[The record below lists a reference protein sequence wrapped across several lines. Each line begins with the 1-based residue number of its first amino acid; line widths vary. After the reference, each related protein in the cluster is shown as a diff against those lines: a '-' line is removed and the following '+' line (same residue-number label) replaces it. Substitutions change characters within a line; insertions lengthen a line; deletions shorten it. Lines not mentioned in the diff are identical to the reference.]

1 MILQRNLAIIVL
13 FLFSIFVGI
22 NAFGGKDITSM
33 IFFPLYYVAIWL
45 EMRFSR
51 TFSKFTNKYPVK
63 EKISYKD
70 PFSFYTNAIYETQDI
85 ALAVKTYMRLNILR
99 LVEGELIVFYMF
111 VMAIM
116 NDIAGYGVLVS
127 GVVSLLFFLNW
138 WHEWRKLN
146 EKRKEYNV

>member
-51 TFSKFTNKYPVK
+51 TFSKFADKYPVK

-70 PFSFYTNAIYETQDI
+70 PFSFYTNVIYETQDM

-99 LVEGELIVFYMF
+99 LIEGELIVFYMF
-111 VMAIM
+111 VVAIM
-116 NDIAGYGVLVS
+116 NDVAGYGVLVS
-127 GVVSLLFFLNW
+127 GVVALLFFLNW

-146 EKRKEYNV
+146 ERWKEYNV

>member
-13 FLFSIFVGI
+13 LLFSILVGI

-33 IFFPLYYVAIWL
+33 IFFPFYYVAIWL

-51 TFSKFTNKYPVK
+51 VFSKFADKYPV
-63 EKISYKD
+63 ENKISYKD
-70 PFSFYTNAIYETQDI
+70 PFSFYTNAIYETQDM

-99 LVEGELIVFYMF
+99 LIEGELIVFYMF
-111 VMAIM
+111 VVAIM
-116 NDIAGYGVLVS
+116 NDIDGYSVFVS
-127 GVVSLLFFLNW
+127 GVVALLFFLNW

-146 EKRKEYNV
+146 EKWKEYSL